1 MSTPRSTP
9 VEHMTADQIK
19 EALVVKVVAHLLR
32 AQLMNQLIQAPKL
45 SLSGEQCVE
54 VVNILSPF
62 VAGLVYEARK
72 CDTLPSV

>member
-1 MSTPRSTP
+1 MTT
-9 VEHMTADQIK
+9 VDTMTAEQLK
-19 EALVVKVVAHLLR
+19 QALIVKVVAYLLR
-32 AQLMNQLIQAPKL
+32 AQLMNQLVQAPKL

-62 VAGLVYEARK
+62 MAGLVYEARK